1 MKIAITGKGGVGKT
15 TVAAL
20 LAHYLAEAGREVI
33 AVDADP
39 DANLASALGIS
50 EKDLPEPISEMR
62 ELIEERTGAK
72 GGYGAFF
79 KINPKVDDL
88 PEKFS
93 VRTGRIRLLI
103 LGGVRG
109 GGAGCICPES
119 ALLKALVI
127 HLVLG
132 RDETVILDMEAGIEH
147 LGRASTQGVSAM
159 IIVIE
164 PGARSIQTARTIRRL
179 AQDIGMGNI
188 GIVINKHRDDIP
200 MAAVEEALEGLPVL
214 ATLDWDEDILKADM
228 ENRTPWTGSP
238 AQKESMSKLM
248 AALEDMTP
256 AEG

>member
-15 TVAAL
+15 TVTAL
-20 LAHYLAEAGREVI
+20 LAHYLAQAGREVI

-39 DANLASALGIS
+39 DANLASALGVS

-72 GGYGAFF
+72 AGYGAFF

-93 VRTGRIRLLI
+93 VRLGRIRLLI

-132 RDETVILDMEAGIEH
+132 RGETVILDMEAGIEH

-164 PGARSIQTARTIRRL
+164 PGARSIQTARTIRSL
-179 AQDIGMGNI
+179 AHDIGMSNI
-188 GIVINKHRDDIP
+188 GIVINKYRDDIP

-214 ATLDWDEDILKADM
+214 ATLGWDEDILKADM
-228 ENRTPWTGSP
+228 EDRTPWTGSA
-238 AQKESMSKLM
+238 AQKESMSKLV
-248 AALEDMTP
+248 AALEEMT
-256 AEG
+256 ADEG